1 MRQTPQM
8 PAQHE
13 RQDNKRLPH
22 MRGHMSHRRV
32 SGMRAGRRD
41 PLPVRQGDRDGQVRR
56 EREHCEVVR
65 PPLPEEEVLL
75 EASVHRGVLRRQG
88 AYLYADL
95 Q

>member
-1 MRQTPQM
+1 
-8 PAQHE
+8 
-13 RQDNKRLPH
+13 
-22 MRGHMSHRRV
+22 MRGHMPRRRV
-32 SGMRAGRRD
+32 PGMRTRRRD
-41 PLPVRQGDRDGQVRR
+41 PLPVRQGDRYGQVRR

-65 PPLPEEEVLL
+65 PSLPEEKVLL